1 VAKRIDSIDLAKGCA
16 ILWVFLIHSQALGET
31 RSFLYLVN
39 QAVPVFVVL
48 FGVNSEMWWRGHGTL
63 GEWYAG
69 RFRRI
74 VVPMWAAVA
83 VWWALALYLRPL
95 TVTLTRTLLLWHL
108 AGYLTEIGTGWFIT
122 MILQFVIAF
131 PLLHAAARRWGPS
144 PLLAVGVVVT
154 VACAVFQFRLMA
166 LLRGF
171 GPFPGEVRQEFLNL
185 YVFAPRFLA
194 HVAFGIALAP
204 RIRALGVG
212 AGAVALVA
220 YLACV
225 ALARGALGP
234 ALAAAGGSLIGLP
247 LSVVLLAGFN
257 VAPRVSLVTP
267 ALAWLGRS
275 SYGLYLGQLLVHN
288 AFVFVYGIA
297 LYSGQLNLW
306 LWPLNLW
313 LYTFVLMVGA
323 LFFVALGEAA
333 LRLVEA
339 LRRGGLPLPSLAR

>member
-1 VAKRIDSIDLAKGCA
+1 VEKRLDSIDLAKGCA

-48 FGVNSEMWWRGHGTL
+48 FGVNSEIWWRRHGAL

-74 VVPMWAAVA
+74 VVPMWASVA
-83 VWWALALYLRPL
+83 VWWALALYFRPL
-95 TVTLTRTLLLWHL
+95 TVTLTRTLALWHL
-108 AGYLTEIGTGWFIT
+108 AGYLTEVGTGWFIT
-122 MILQFVIAF
+122 MILQFVVVF
-131 PLLHAAARRWGPS
+131 PLLHATTRRWGPL
-144 PLLAVGVVVT
+144 PLLAVGVLVT
-154 VACAVFQFRLMA
+154 VACGLLQFRLMA

-171 GPFPGEVRQEFLNL
+171 GPLPGEVRQEFLNF
-185 YVFAPRFLA
+185 YVFGPRFLA

-204 RIRALGVG
+204 RVRELGVA
-212 AGAVALVA
+212 AGAVALAA
-220 YLACV
+220 YLGCV

-234 ALAAAGGSLIGLP
+234 ALASAGSSLIGLP
-247 LSVVLLAGFN
+247 LAVVLLAGFN
-257 VAPRVSLVTP
+257 LAPRVPVATP

-288 AFVFVYGIA
+288 AFVFVLGIA
-297 LYSGQLNLW
+297 LYGQLNLW
-306 LWPLNLW
+306 L
-313 LYTFVLMVGA
+313 YTLALMVGA
-323 LFFVALGEAA
+323 FFFVALGEAV

>member
-1 VAKRIDSIDLAKGCA
+1 MERRLDSIDLAKGCA
-16 ILWVFLIHSQALGET
+16 ILWVFLIHSQALGER
-31 RSFLYLVN
+31 RSFVYLVN

-48 FGVNSEMWWRGHGTL
+48 FGVNSELWWRRHGAL

-95 TVTLTRTLLLWHL
+95 TVTLTRTLPLWHL
-108 AGYLTEIGTGWFIT
+108 AGYLTEVGTGWFIT
-122 MILQFVIAF
+122 MILQLVLVF
-131 PLLHAAARRWGPS
+131 PLLHAATRRWGPF

-154 VACAVFQFRLMA
+154 VACAALQYPLMA

-171 GPFPGEVRQEFLNL
+171 GPLPGEVRQEFLNL

-194 HVAFGIALAP
+194 HVAFGIALATCV
-204 RIRALGVG
+204 RGLGVG
-212 AGAVALVA
+212 AGAIAVAA
-220 YLACV
+220 YLGCV

-234 ALAAAGGSLIGLP
+234 TLAAAGSSLIGLP
-247 LSVVLLAGFN
+247 LTVVLLAGFN
-257 VAPRVSLVTP
+257 VAPRVPLAT
-267 ALAWLGRS
+267 AILAWLGRS

-288 AFVFVYGIA
+288 AFVFVLGIA
-297 LYSGQLNLW
+297 LYGQLNLW
-306 LWPLNLW
+306 L
-313 LYTFVLMVGA
+313 YTLVLMVGA
-323 LFFVALGEAA
+323 LVFVALGEAA

-339 LRRGGLPLPSLAR
+339 LRRGGLTLPSLAR